1 LEELETRLEK
11 EVVSVLVLVL
21 VLVAC
26 SADLELETAPTSELE
41 LLEMALGLEP
51 EMVVEFCLVSVVVW
65 LETVLLGLELGLE
78 MAMGLDTRLGS

>member
-1 LEELETRLEK
+1 MEELETRLEK

-41 LLEMALGLEP
+41 LLETALGLEP
-51 EMVVEFCLVSVVVW
+51 EMVVEFCLVSVGKCGGA
-65 LETVLLGLELGLE
+65 ESSKELFEGP
-78 MAMGLDTRLGS
+78 AWS